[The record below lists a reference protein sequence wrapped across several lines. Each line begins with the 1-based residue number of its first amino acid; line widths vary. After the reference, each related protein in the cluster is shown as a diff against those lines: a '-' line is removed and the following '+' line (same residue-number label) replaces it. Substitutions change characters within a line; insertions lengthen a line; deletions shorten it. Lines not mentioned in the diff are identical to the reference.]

1 MTSSSSFK
9 VKGNIAFSHSVN
21 LTSASFDSLRCFAL
35 EFTTRL
41 NGLNLAFRP
50 CGALNLGNPRTEGE
64 RQTTQSWAGFLSF
77 NFMFVALASV
87 GESTMN
93 GYITINHLVYICLQ
107 CFPGLS
113 FPQFVNFSYCFSC
126 ICFEGVFLNHSW
138 NLFRYFSGFLHPSPA
153 ATEAWTNRLH
163 RHIPSGEILSCG
175 VEGRSAISPRGF
187 CQCWK

>member
-1 MTSSSSFK
+1 MTSSLSFK
-9 VKGNIAFSHSVN
+9 VRQHCIQSLCEF
-21 LTSASFDSLRCFAL
+21 LTSASYDSLRCFAL

-50 CGALNLGNPRTEGE
+50 CGALNLGNPRAEGE

-77 NFMFVALASV
+77 NFMFVAFGV
-87 GESTMN
+87 
-93 GYITINHLVYICLQ
+93 
-107 CFPGLS
+107 FWS
-113 FPQFVNFSYCFSC
+113 FMFSWCCVSSIRELYRFSC
-126 ICFEGVFLNHSW
+126 ICFETIFLNHSW

-187 CQCWK
+187 CQCWR